1 MQIDYKAAVGGPT
14 RTTFSATL
22 VIELLAD
29 TDFSSLSGIIWLINR
44 RNLLNLEVVP
54 FNVVF
59 WLCRLSLYVQLL
71 EHLLLPYC
79 LPYCLFTVSVVA

>member
-59 WLCRLSLYVQLL
+59 
-71 EHLLLPYC
+71 
-79 LPYCLFTVSVVA
+79 